1 MGTALQKA
9 GKRYFFLLFKKILL
23 KNNIHV
29 LFVIFPRSYSFFTFL
44 NAPRSFNRYPFC
56 ARWACSALLY
66 PALLTGGGTT
76 SWDISA
82 MNARTAAY
90 AICRAVSSNEGGII
104 LSKYSSSDSVFMNG
118 IKEVSG
124 KKGIG
129 SRISPRWWVAIPV
142 LLLAPLV

>member
-1 MGTALQKA
+1 MC
-9 GKRYFFLLFKKILL
+9 FLLF
-23 KNNIHV
+23 
-29 LFVIFPRSYSFFTFL
+29 FSRSHSFFTFL
-44 NAPRSFNRYPFC
+44 NAPRSVNRYPFC

-118 IKEVSG
+118 INELSG
-124 KKGIG
+124 KKVSVIV
-129 SRISPRWWVAIPV
+129 SPH
-142 LLLAPLV
+142 LALVGRRSCSVVGPPGLNSQTKSVRYVFGGNSSLR